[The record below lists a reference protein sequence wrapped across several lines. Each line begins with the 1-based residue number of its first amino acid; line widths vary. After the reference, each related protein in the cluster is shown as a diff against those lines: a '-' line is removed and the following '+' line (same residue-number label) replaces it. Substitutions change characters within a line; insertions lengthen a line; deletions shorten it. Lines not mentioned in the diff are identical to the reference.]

1 MPRWLYLVPLQIVM
15 IGWFVLGVI
24 FVLLRKRS
32 RDKTRKANPAS
43 ITTIIL
49 QGVGFGAAWSISRPQ
64 FTPFLPFDW
73 RAQYLVAA
81 VIFLLVI
88 SSICFIAA
96 AVRTLGKQWSLQ
108 ARVLETHEL
117 IRSGPY
123 SVVRHPIYTGLFGM
137 LIAASL
143 GYGHWIGLPIASGIY
158 LMATFMR
165 IRIEERL
172 LREQFG
178 RVYDAYALDVPAFIP
193 GFSR

>member
-1 MPRWLYLVPLQIVM
+1 MPRWLYFVPLQIVI
-15 IGWFVLGVI
+15 IGWFAFGLI
-24 FVLLRKRS
+24 FFSLRKRS
-32 RDKTRKANPAS
+32 RDKTRKADRAS
-43 ITTIIL
+43 IATIIL

-73 RAQYLVAA
+73 HVQYLVA
-81 VIFLLVI
+81 VLILLLVV
-88 SSICFIAA
+88 SSIWFIAA

-123 SVVRHPIYTGLFGM
+123 GVVRHPIYTGMFGM

-143 GYGHWIGLPIASGIY
+143 AYGHWSGLLIASGIY
-158 LMATFMR
+158 LTATLIR
-165 IRIEERL
+165 IRMEERL

-178 RVYDAYALDVPAFIP
+178 GVYDGYARNVPAFIP
-193 GFSR
+193 GLGR